1 MNENLDIISKIAPF
15 ANLDRRYIAKMA
27 NTMLEKRYA
36 KGEAVFTEGEECDG
50 FYIVKSGKVRIYKLS
65 SEGRE
70 QVLGMIKEGDF
81 FGIVPL
87 FDGGPYPANAEVCT
101 DSVLIKIEKEPFLKT
116 IAENPSISLNILSK
130 IAKRARAFTT
140 TVENLSL
147 KDVKGRLFSFILD
160 EIDKRGIKGKEGMV
174 IDLGITHEE
183 IAARLGTVRE
193 VVTRSLSRL
202 QKEGKIKVE
211 SGKIVVLR
219 ASPFKID
226 I

>member
-15 ANLDRRYIAKMA
+15 ANLDRRYIVKMA
-27 NTMLEKRYA
+27 NTMLEKRYS
-36 KGEAVFTEGEECDG
+36 KGETVFTEGEECDG
-50 FYIVKSGKVRIYKLS
+50 FYIVKSGKVKIYKLS

-81 FGIVPL
+81 FGIIPV

-101 DSVLIKIEKEPFLKT
+101 DSVLIKIEKEPFLNA
-116 IAENPSISLNILSK
+116 IAENPFISLNILPK
-130 IAKRARAFTT
+130 ISKRARAFTT

-174 IDLGITHEE
+174 IDLGMTHEE

-202 QKEGKIKVE
+202 QKEGKLKVE

-219 ASPFKID
+219 REPL
-226 I
+226 